1 MRRSGGNRS
10 RLQNGTIIA
19 ALAAALVLLG
29 TSNPAEATENGRNP
43 FPNGLNASDIGN
55 VPPKG
60 LYLINEFVYITADR
74 FNNGKGD
81 KLFPNFNLDVYAYAP
96 RFLWNSGFK
105 ILGGD
110 AAIQV
115 IQPFVY
121 TSFNNK
127 FVPPPGFPNP
137 PPPGFQIPSPP
148 FGSDNDFQLGDLF
161 ITPLLAWHRQNF
173 HWAVGGDIVLPTGS
187 WADKRLVNA
196 GQNYLTLSPAV
207 AFTYYPI
214 EGLQFSAKLT
224 VDINFENDD
233 TNYDLGEAF
242 LTDWSTTYTVPTSIG
257 GVDVGLGG
265 YTYNQFT
272 KDTQNGHTVGDGPNL
287 SGHDGFEGQAYGI
300 GPIIGYRH
308 PSGARVEVKY
318 QKDFDVE
325 NRPEGSRFFIR
336 AFVRF

>member
-1 MRRSGGNRS
+1 
-10 RLQNGTIIA
+10 
-19 ALAAALVLLG
+19 
-29 TSNPAEATENGRNP
+29 
-43 FPNGLNASDIGN
+43 

-60 LYLINEFVYITADR
+60 FYLINEFLYITADR

-81 KLFPNFNLDVYAYAP
+81 KLFPNFNVDVYAYAP
-96 RFLWNSGFK
+96 RFLWNTGLK

-121 TSFNNK
+121 TSFDNK
-127 FVPPPGFPNP
+127 QPFPGPL
-137 PPPGFQIPSPP
+137 ISPP
-148 FGSDNDFQLGDLF
+148 FGSDDDFQLGDLF

-187 WADKRLVNA
+187 WADKRQVNA

-224 VDINFENDD
+224 VDINFENPD
-233 TNYDLGEAF
+233 TNYNSGEAF
-242 LTDWSTTYTVPTSIG
+242 LTDWSTTYTVPTAIG
-257 GVDVGLGG
+257 GVDVGVGG

-272 KDTQNGHTVGDGPNL
+272 KDEQNGNSVGDGPGL
-287 SGHDGFEGQAYGI
+287 SGNDGFKGQAYGI

-318 QKDFDVE
+318 QKDLDVE

-336 AFVRF
+336 AFLRF

>member
-1 MRRSGGNRS
+1 MSTS
-10 RLQNGTIIA
+10 RLAEEQPSTVDEASTQDEISSKPSKRKAPLGRLDELAEMAETVSQNSIRRPG
-19 ALAAALVLLG
+19 
-29 TSNPAEATENGRNP
+29 PYP
-43 FPNGLNASDIGN
+43 FP
-55 VPPKG
+55 P
-60 LYLINEFVYITADR
+60 
-74 FNNGKGD
+74 
-81 KLFPNFNLDVYAYAP
+81 AP
-96 RFLWNSGFK
+96 TFHRT
-105 ILGGD
+105 D
-110 AAIQV
+110 
-115 IQPFVY
+115 PH
-121 TSFNNK
+121 
-127 FVPPPGFPNP
+127 PPPQSHRSFPNP

-148 FGSDNDFQLGDLF
+148 FGSQSEFQLGDLF

-233 TNYDLGEAF
+233 TNYDSGEAF

-287 SGHDGFEGQAYGI
+287 SRHDGFEGQAYGI

>member
-127 FVPPPGFPNP
+127 FVPPPGFPKSAAP
-137 PPPGFQIPSPP
+137 RIPDTEPALR
-148 FGSDNDFQLGDLF
+148 LGQRFSTRRFVHHSAARLAQAEF
-161 ITPLLAWHRQNF
+161 PLGRGRRHR
-173 HWAVGGDIVLPTGS
+173 APDRI
-187 WADKRLVNA
+187 
-196 GQNYLTLSPAV
+196 
-207 AFTYYPI
+207 
-214 EGLQFSAKLT
+214 
-224 VDINFENDD
+224 
-233 TNYDLGEAF
+233 LG
-242 LTDWSTTYTVPTSIG
+242 
-257 GVDVGLGG
+257 
-265 YTYNQFT
+265 
-272 KDTQNGHTVGDGPNL
+272 
-287 SGHDGFEGQAYGI
+287 
-300 GPIIGYRH
+300 R
-308 PSGARVEVKY
+308 
-318 QKDFDVE
+318 
-325 NRPEGSRFFIR
+325 
-336 AFVRF
+336 